1 MVKKITYVEPA
12 SYFNADM
19 KKAAAEWEKSQKAAA
34 KPTKPAQPKKG
45 KK

>member
-1 MVKKITYVEPA
+1 MAKKITYVEPA

-19 KKAAAEWEKSQKAAA
+19 KKAAREWDKAHKAETQK
-34 KPTKPAQPKKG
+34 TAQTPKKG